1 LQESPS
7 RQNLCEDFGGRV
19 LEVSFARPEGERQAH
34 GLKGGTTLPSK
45 EPGMAKRAP
54 FLS

>member
-1 LQESPS
+1 MQESPS

-19 LEVSFARPEGERQAH
+19 LEVSFARPEGERKVH
-34 GLKGGTTLPSK
+34 GMKGGTTMHSK
-45 EPGMAKRAP
+45 EPGMAKSAP